1 MAVQE
6 KKYLHPMKLF
16 FQKRATSNTTRKSL
30 KEPSDQAKFIQRI
43 THDMQ
48 GDFFVLTSACHLLK
62 RQVEKKEDPMPLI
75 DHLTENCQLY
85 KYKLSNFIEY
95 TRAGAGLTRTL
106 REPVNV
112 RELLANVKA
121 EYDFK
126 AAEKKTPIDLLVSD
140 DIPGRIIT
148 DEFRIALISAN
159 LLLNAMEFSPQGS
172 PVFIHAG
179 RKGDRW
185 ELIVRDKGDGMT
197 AEQIESIYNTSPDT
211 RSCLR
216 NPAGLGLLVTRYL
229 TEELLEGRMTVTS
242 EPQAGTQVTIQLPIN
257 PAPAY

>member
-1 MAVQE
+1 
-6 KKYLHPMKLF
+6 MKLF

-48 GDFFVLTSACHLLK
+48 GDFFVLTSACLLLK

-106 REPVNV
+106 REPVNI
-112 RELLANVKA
+112 RELLASVIT

-126 AAEKKTPIDLLVSD
+126 ATEKSICIDLLVSEE
-140 DIPGRIIT
+140 IPDRIIT
-148 DEFRIALISAN
+148 DEFRIAQIAAN
-159 LLLNAMEFSPQGS
+159 LLVNAIAFSPQGS
-172 PVFIHAG
+172 SVFVHVG
-179 RKGDRW
+179 QKGDRW
-185 ELIVRDKGDGMT
+185 EFIVRDKGEGMT
-197 AEQIESIYNTSPDT
+197 AAQLDSIFNTSPES
-211 RSCLR
+211 RECLR

-229 TEELLEGRMTVTS
+229 VEDLLDGNMTVTS
-242 EPQAGTQVTIQLPIN
+242 EPQAGTQITVQLPLRPGIT
-257 PAPAY
+257 Y